1 MNLLPLIMNPIHLKN
16 SFNYLIII
24 ILAIL
29 LNSCSS
35 SDEIQI
41 QDEEETIEEV
51 LETPQE
57 EEEEENEGFTPI
69 GQVELLNPDK
79 VDDNY
84 ILVNDAGANRVYIIN
99 KEAKLLYEWTLTNN
113 IGNDV
118 ILLPDGNLLASLEA
132 DVPKIQIGG
141 KGGKIQMIQPDSSV
155 EWEFIYSSIDGE
167 THHDIEL
174 LPNGNIIA
182 MVWNSMSVTEAADIG
197 YMKDEGIFIESIIE
211 INPTTNEIV
220 WEWKS
225 LNHLIQDFDEDKP
238 NYGIISENPHL
249 IDLNYIPKNNV
260 AIEVKGDI
268 MHANAI
274 AYDEVNDVIF
284 LSVNFYSEVW
294 AIDHSTTTEEA
305 ASHSGGNY
313 GKGGDLIY
321 RFGNPETYMNPE
333 GERLFHNNHFPNLLK
348 GEDQGKLLIFSNG
361 NDIKQSTVYELELP
375 STYTLQSNFDNEP
388 QVTWSFTDPNLYS
401 GKVSGA
407 VPLENGN
414 ILITEGDFGFWEVTR
429 EKEVVWK
436 LNYEG
441 FFWRGY
447 HYLKDAP
454 EIKLLGL

>member
-1 MNLLPLIMNPIHLKN
+1 MNTIYFKR
-16 SFNYLIII
+16 S
-24 ILAIL
+24 
-29 LNSCSS
+29 LNSVAIFGLLLFLYSCSTA
-35 SDEIQI
+35 DDDMPTEP
-41 QDEEETIEEV
+41 EETIEEI
-51 LETPQE
+51 LDTPEVE
-57 EEEEENEGFTPI
+57 EEEESFTPV
-69 GQVELLNPDK
+69 GQVELLNQEK

-84 ILVNDAGANRVYIIN
+84 ILVNDAKANRVYLMS
-99 KEAKLLYEWTLTNN
+99 KEAELLYEWTLTNN

-118 ILLPDGNLLASLEA
+118 VLLPNGNLLASLEA
-132 DVPKIQIGG
+132 DNPQIQLGG
-141 KGGKIQMIQPDSSV
+141 KGGRIQLVQPNGSV
-155 EWEFIYSSIDGE
+155 DWDFVYSSIEGE

-182 MVWNSMSVTEAADIG
+182 MVWEALPANESDRLG
-197 YMKDEGIFIESIIE
+197 YINDEGIFIESIIE
-211 INPTTNEIV
+211 VNPKTNEIV

-225 LNHLIQDFDEDKP
+225 IDHLVQDHDTSKD
-238 NYGIISENPHL
+238 NYGIVSENPNL
-249 IDLNYIPKNNV
+249 IDINYKEQGETLP
-260 AIEVKGDI
+260 AVKGDI

-274 AYDEVNDVIF
+274 AYDEVNDVIL

-305 ASHSGGNY
+305 ADSNGGNY

-321 RFGNPETYMNPE
+321 RFGNPETYQNPE
-333 GERLFHNNHFPNLLK
+333 GVRLFHNNHFPNLLK

-361 NDIKQSTVYELELP
+361 NDIGQSTVYELELP
-375 STYTLQSNFDNEP
+375 SIYSLASNVNNEP
-388 QVTWSFTDPNLYS
+388 RITWSFTDPDLYS

-436 LNYEG
+436 FNAEG

-447 HYLKDAP
+447 SYSKNAP